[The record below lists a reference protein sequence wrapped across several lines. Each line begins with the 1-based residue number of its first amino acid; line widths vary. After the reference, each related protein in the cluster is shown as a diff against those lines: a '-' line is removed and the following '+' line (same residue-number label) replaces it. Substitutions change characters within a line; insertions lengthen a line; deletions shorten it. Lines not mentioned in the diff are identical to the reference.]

1 MDQKT
6 DRPFSPAIAFSSG
19 RPPPLGHTH
28 IRCARGKTFT
38 ARVVGVNRIAQTIE
52 WEGPCVSCGAAF
64 RQVSPFSSTKGLTRM
79 NCDAC
84 YVRMI
89 EGGTLRGLMAET
101 IRRRLV
107 REGKMPPRPGDEE
120 TPPTPQKKLAP
131 GTLARLEAA
140 FAALEARVPAL
151 EARLEAGL
159 AALEARLEATLAAL
173 EARVLALERRAVD
186 PFAD

>member
-1 MDQKT
+1 M
-6 DRPFSPAIAFSSG
+6 I
-19 RPPPLGHTH
+19 
-28 IRCARGKTFT
+28 
-38 ARVVGVNRIAQTIE
+38 VVDA
-52 WEGPCVSCGAAF
+52 SCLYE
-64 RQVSPFSSTKGLTRM
+64 VLVDTR
-79 NCDAC
+79 
-84 YVRMI
+84 R
-89 EGGTLRGLMAET
+89 AET

-140 FAALEARVPAL
+140 FTALEARVP
-151 EARLEAGL
+151 
-159 AALEARLEATLAAL
+159 ALEARLEATLAAL